1 MNLRELAQLY
11 AEGRNISAYLRDI
24 TGVHHNTED
33 IIEAAYDMQ
42 TGSYV
47 RALNT
52 PVHAV
57 FADAY
62 TTALAGIL
70 NSLGSIGSI
79 LEAGVGEGTT
89 MSAVLGKL
97 KATQPVTFAFDLS
110 WSRTAC
116 CRGYMTK
123 RGFPNVK
130 FCTATLSA
138 LPFADNSIDVVYTSH
153 AIEPN
158 GGRENQI
165 CAELLRVTKKF
176 LVLLEPAYELASDEA
191 RARMTSHGYCRNLPE
206 TLRSMGA
213 DIVRHELFS
222 HSVNPLN
229 PTGLILVRKDGKGP
243 ETRPDFACPA
253 TRTPLKYAK
262 DCLYSEEGMLA
273 YPIVGGIPCL
283 RTEKAIIA
291 SKFLEYPETP

>member
-1 MNLRELAQLY
+1 MDLRELAHLY
-11 AEGRNISAYLRDI
+11 AEGRNISAYLRDS

-47 RALNT
+47 RALDI
-52 PVHAV
+52 PGHAV
-57 FADAY
+57 FADSY
-62 TTALAGIL
+62 TTAIADLL

-89 MSAVLGKL
+89 MSSILGKL
-97 KATQPVTFAFDLS
+97 KATHPATFAFDLS

-116 CRGYMTK
+116 CRDYLSSQGM
-123 RGFPNVK
+123 RNVNL
-130 FCTATLSA
+130 CTATLSA
-138 LPFADNSIDVVYTSH
+138 LPFGDNSIDVVYTSH

-158 GGRENQI
+158 GGREHEI
-165 CAELLRVTKKF
+165 CAELLRVTKNF

-213 DIVRHELFS
+213 DIVRHELFP
-222 HSVNPLN
+222 HSANPLN
-229 PTGLILVRKDGKGP
+229 PTGLILVRKEHKGA
-243 ETRPDFACPA
+243 ETTPDFVCPA
-253 TRTPLKYAK
+253 TRTPLKRGK
-262 DCLYSEEGMLA
+262 DCLFSEEGMLA
-273 YPIVGGIPCL
+273 YPIIGGIPCL

-291 SKFLEYPETP
+291 SKFLSYSENP